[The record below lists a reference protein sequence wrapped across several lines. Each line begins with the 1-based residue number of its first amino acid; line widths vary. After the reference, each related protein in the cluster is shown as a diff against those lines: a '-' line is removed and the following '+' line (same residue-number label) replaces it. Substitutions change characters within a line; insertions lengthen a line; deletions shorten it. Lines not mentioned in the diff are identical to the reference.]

1 MIDFKTRDYLQLL
14 LEVTMNPR
22 IKGQSKKTKKVN
34 SKKYYS
40 ILILTLITIVKIY
53 KQHKSINRCI

>member
-22 IKGQSKKTKKVN
+22 IKGQPKKPKKGEF
-34 SKKYYS
+34 KK
-40 ILILTLITIVKIY
+40 ILLNT
-53 KQHKSINRCI
+53 HINLNY

>member
-22 IKGQSKKTKKVN
+22 IKGQSKKTKKGEF
-34 SKKYYS
+34 KKILLNTHININYYS
-40 ILILTLITIVKIY
+40 QDIETT
-53 KQHKSINRCI
+53 